1 MGDGWKTQ
9 PKSLLLRP
17 FKASTT
23 YIYTTAVLWWQTLIL
38 FSYPAEREA
47 IGEERRDMDL
57 IIVDFMIIRTND
69 SRCQVL
75 EDPVACFSG
84 FVSRYRFILTLQ
96 RQRLNATSYPPLEK
110 HSSAVKNKL

>member
-1 MGDGWKTQ
+1 MGGGWKTQ

-38 FSYPAEREA
+38 LSYLAEREA

-57 IIVDFMIIRTND
+57 IIVDFMIIHTND
-69 SRCQVL
+69 SRCQAL
-75 EDPVACFSG
+75 EDPVTCFRASSPDMDS
-84 FVSRYRFILTLQ
+84 FWRYNGSAQMLPHIL
-96 RQRLNATSYPPLEK
+96 
-110 HSSAVKNKL
+110 H